1 MRWRS
6 LPLLL
11 LLLVSFLLVCRAKR
25 SEFRICA
32 YTLQRFNS
40 EKASDSR
47 LMHTLTRIV
56 SRCDI
61 TLLQEVM
68 DPDGKA
74 IRSLLASLNRYEDYN
89 YKVVSS
95 KSLGTSANNMQQYV
109 FIYRTDTVSVL
120 GEHQYKK
127 TQSFTREP
135 FAVHFQSQRTAIKEF
150 ILVPLHSEPTRAV
163 QEIDRLYDVFVEV
176 SKKWKN
182 TNVMFLGGFY
192 ASCAYMNRQDR
203 KKIRLLQTKFS
214 WLIADRVDTTVTDM
228 TSCAY
233 DRIVVHGQPFLRGVK
248 AYSAKVFNFG
258 KDLKIPRTKV
268 RVSSF
273 MFFCTLNQVNCS
285 VMIWTLCSFASA
297 CQVVEISDHY
307 PVEVILQS
315 SALLLQATPFLSLL
329 FICTV
334 VQSFLSAL

>member
-74 IRSLLASLNRYEDYN
+74 IRSLLASLNRDIDRYEDYN

-268 RVSSF
+268 
-273 MFFCTLNQVNCS
+273 
-285 VMIWTLCSFASA
+285 
-297 CQVVEISDHY
+297 VEISDHY

>member
-74 IRSLLASLNRYEDYN
+74 IRSLLASLNRYSERDIDRYEDYN

-268 RVSSF
+268 
-273 MFFCTLNQVNCS
+273 
-285 VMIWTLCSFASA
+285 
-297 CQVVEISDHY
+297 VEISDHY

>member
-11 LLLVSFLLVCRAKR
+11 VSFLLVSFLLVCRAKS

-40 EKASDSR
+40 EKASDYR
-47 LMHTLTRIV
+47 VMHTLTRIV

-74 IRSLLASLNRYEDYN
+74 IRSLLASLNRYSERYEDYN
-89 YKVVSS
+89 YEVVSS

-150 ILVPLHSEPTRAV
+150 ILVPLHAEPTRAV

-203 KKIRLLQTKFS
+203 KNIRLFQTKFS
-214 WLIADRVDTTVTDM
+214 WLIVDRVDTTVTDM

-248 AYSAKVFNFG
+248 ASSAKVFNFG
-258 KDLKIPRTKV
+258 KDLKIPRAK
-268 RVSSF
+268 
-273 MFFCTLNQVNCS
+273 
-285 VMIWTLCSFASA
+285 
-297 CQVVEISDHY
+297 VVEISDHY
-307 PVEVILQS
+307 PVEVILKS

>member
-120 GEHQYKK
+120 GSISTRRHNRSPGSRSLFTSRVREQVSGLRPLYIPPLCP
-127 TQSFTREP
+127 SFFTSFCFLCP
-135 FAVHFQSQRTAIKEF
+135 AAIKEF

-214 WLIADRVDTTVTDM
+214 WLIADRVTRRHRHDQLCLRQV
-228 TSCAY
+228 CVCVWCVGVCVC
-233 DRIVVHGQPFLRGVK
+233 VVCCVCVCGWCVCVGGVG
-248 AYSAKVFNFG
+248 V
-258 KDLKIPRTKV
+258 
-268 RVSSF
+268 
-273 MFFCTLNQVNCS
+273 
-285 VMIWTLCSFASA
+285 
-297 CQVVEISDHY
+297 
-307 PVEVILQS
+307 
-315 SALLLQATPFLSLL
+315 
-329 FICTV
+329 
-334 VQSFLSAL
+334 